1 MPRTTLSILQD
12 RRQYD
17 VSNKISLLE
26 IDSAPFL
33 AFSRKINKK
42 RCIDPEFRW
51 FEDKLGSRED
61 AVNQTNESTPA
72 TSVVVDDSTK
82 FKAGYLVKVPRTGEV
97 MLVTEV
103 TEATH
108 TLTVTRGFGET
119 SAVNLVDDD
128 PLLIIGNANAEGAD
142 APDEN
147 DVDATK
153 VFNYTQ
159 IFRTVF
165 GVTETENATET
176 LTGKDMEYLIRK
188 KKIEHAIDIERAL
201 LFGERK
207 ELAAGPKRT
216 TRGLLKFLT
225 SNVTDISDG
234 SMSEW
239 EFEAFCESAFAFGST
254 SKIMF
259 ASPRVVSVINMFG
272 RNKLQT
278 ATRDEAYGLA
288 ATKYISA
295 HGELLIVKEP
305 LFKGAVYGG
314 YGVVVDPEEVSYRFL
329 RDTKLKTN
337 IQDNDTDAIKHEY
350 ITECGLEVRHPDK
363 HGLLKGVTAAA

>member
-17 VSNKISLLE
+17 VADKISLLE
-26 IDSAPFL
+26 ADSAPFL
-33 AFSRKINKK
+33 TFTRKINKK

-61 AVNQTNESTPA
+61 AVNQSNESSPG

-82 FKAGYLVKVPRTGEV
+82 FRAGYLVKVPRTGEV

-103 TEATH
+103 TTATH
-108 TLTVTRGFGET
+108 SLTVTRGFGET
-119 SAVNLVDDD
+119 SAAKLNNDDQ
-128 PLLIIGNANAEGAD
+128 LLIIGNANAEGAA
-142 APDEN
+142 APEEN

-153 VFNYTQ
+153 VYNYTQ

-207 ELAAGPKRT
+207 ELTTGPKRT
-216 TRGLLKFLT
+216 TRGLLKFLN
-225 SNVTDISDG
+225 SNVTTISDG
-234 SMSEW
+234 SMSEF
-239 EFEAFCESAFAFGST
+239 EFEGFCESAFAYGS
-254 SKIMF
+254 SRKIMF
-259 ASPRVVSVINMFG
+259 AAPRVVSVINMFG

-278 ATRDEAYGLA
+278 VSRDEVYGLA
-288 ATKYISA
+288 ATRYVSA

-314 YGVVVDPEEVSYRFL
+314 YGVIIDTEEVSYRFL

-337 IQDNDTDAIKHEY
+337 IQDNDEDAIKHEY
-350 ITECGLEVRHPDK
+350 ITECGLEVRHPEK
-363 HGLLKGVTAAA
+363 HALLTGVSSAA